1 MLVLLDP
8 AARPVIG
15 HRGAAALAPEN
26 TLISFERAVADG
38 ADAIEFDVHV
48 SADGHAIVIHD
59 PTLERTTDGRGAVS
73 ELTLERI
80 RAVDA
85 GARFTRDGIAHPYRG
100 RGVRVPTLSEVLD
113 RFPALPM
120 LIEIKTARARQS
132 VRRTLE
138 AHDAASR
145 CVIGS
150 FDHRALAIFRAAPWH
165 ASASQRDM
173 LRMIAHITLGL
184 PLGHSRYEALSIPTH
199 WKGLPLPVARITRS
213 ARALGRSVHIWVV
226 DDPREA
232 RRLRDIGVAGII
244 SNDPAAI
251 LSGAPPASAPA
262 PS

>member
-48 SADGHAIVIHD
+48 SADGHVVVIHD
-59 PTLERTTDGRGAVS
+59 PTLDRTTDGTGAVA

-80 RAVDA
+80 RAADA
-85 GARFTRDGIAHPYRG
+85 GARFTRDGVEHPYRG
-100 RGVRVPTLSEVLD
+100 RGVRVPTLTEVLD

-120 LIEIKTARARQS
+120 LIEIKTVRAREA

-138 AHDAASR
+138 AHGAASR

-150 FDHRALAIFRAAPWH
+150 FDHAALAIFRAPPWH